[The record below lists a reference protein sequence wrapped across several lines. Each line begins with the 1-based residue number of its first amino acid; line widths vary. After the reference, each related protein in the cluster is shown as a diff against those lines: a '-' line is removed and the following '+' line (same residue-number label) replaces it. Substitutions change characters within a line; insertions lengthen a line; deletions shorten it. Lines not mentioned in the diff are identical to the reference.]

1 MKTKPEI
8 VSEVWCKLITY
19 SDDTTKLIPYP
30 DHRKNSDPPYDG
42 PPNTW
47 NGGLSHNEQ
56 YADPDRVHSQGIDNR
71 LKTSG
76 VFSEMYDKLHED

>member
-1 MKTKPEI
+1 MPKKPKI
-8 VSEVWCKLITY
+8 VSEQWCKLVTF

-30 DHRKNSDPPYDG
+30 DHRKNSEPPYDG

-56 YADPDRVHSQGIDNR
+56 YDPDRIHSQGIDNYEP
-71 LKTSG
+71 G
-76 VFSEMYDKLHED
+76 MFNQMYEKLYED

>member
-1 MKTKPEI
+1 MPKKPKI
-8 VSEVWCKLITY
+8 VSEQLCKLVTF

-30 DHRKNSDPPYDG
+30 DHRKNSEPPYDG

-56 YADPDRVHSQGIDNR
+56 
-71 LKTSG
+71 
-76 VFSEMYDKLHED
+76 